1 MQETQR
7 DMVQPLVPNYLKC
20 VLRYWESIGW
30 GSKFK
35 FSLEIG
41 ENEVKDDI
49 K

>member
-7 DMVQPLVPNYLKC
+7 DMVQPLVLNYLEC
-20 VLRYWESIGW
+20 LLRYWKSIVL

-41 ENEVKDDI
+41 ENEVKYNI